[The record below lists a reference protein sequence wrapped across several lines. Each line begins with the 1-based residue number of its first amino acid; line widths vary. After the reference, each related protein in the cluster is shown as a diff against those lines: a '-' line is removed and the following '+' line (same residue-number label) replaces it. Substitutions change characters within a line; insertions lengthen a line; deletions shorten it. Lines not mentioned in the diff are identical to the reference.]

1 MRKSSGLKL
10 DVRAVF
16 DGTPI
21 AHLPVPR
28 AVSMVVLDVSI
39 LWVFL
44 ASALVVLMQAQAL
57 RLAKTNRELAGSEHA
72 LRVRNAELDNVNSRL
87 SEVDVL
93 KSRFLAGITQ
103 EIRRPLDTLLSEVG
117 ILRRHHGQD
126 PTLIE
131 KVSAAIVDEGA
142 QLARLIESLSERASN
157 EKFKFEWTETQVD
170 PSAMLEEAVG
180 TLQSVAVRRKI
191 EIRCT
196 APSEISPVWAHHDR
210 FVHALVLMLDS
221 AVTYTPENGI
231 VEADVLRAGP
241 EVIFQITQKHGAAL
255 TQDRIDD
262 ILSCSTNSASLDD
275 GGMHAGFTLRLCRDI
290 VANHHGRFWIDS
302 TPTLGTV
309 FYVALPAVQYERRA
323 ATYTGESA
331 GAA

>member
-1 MRKSSGLKL
+1 
-10 DVRAVF
+10 
-16 DGTPI
+16 
-21 AHLPVPR
+21 
-28 AVSMVVLDVSI
+28 MVVVDVSI

-44 ASALVVLMQAQAL
+44 ASALVVLMQAQAV
-57 RLAKTNRELAGSEHA
+57 RLAKTNRELAASEHA
-72 LRVRNAELDNVNSRL
+72 LRVRNAELDNANSRL

-103 EIRRPLDTLLSEVG
+103 EIRRPLDTLLSEVS
-117 ILRRHHGQD
+117 LLKRHHAQD

-131 KVSAAIVDEGA
+131 KVSNAIVDEGE
-142 QLARLIESLSERASN
+142 QLARLIESLSERASS
-157 EKFKFEWTETQVD
+157 ESFKFEWTETQVD

-180 TLQSVAVRRKI
+180 TLKSVAVRRKV

-196 APSEISPVWAHHDR
+196 APSGLSPVWAHHDR
-210 FVHALVLMLDS
+210 FVHALVLLLDS
-221 AVTYTPENGI
+221 AVTYTPENGA

-241 EVIFQITQKHGAAL
+241 EVIFQITQKHGTAL
-255 TQDRIDD
+255 TKERIDE
-262 ILSCSTNSASLDD
+262 ILSAATNSATID
-275 GGMHAGFTLRLCRDI
+275 GDGMHAGFALRLCRDI
-290 VANHHGRFWIDS
+290 VANHHGRVWIDS

-323 ATYTGESA
+323 ATYASESV